1 MASIRERSEY
11 PRAAV
16 GGTFTTSW
24 TSPRRS
30 PATAS
35 SQRWKVWRWPIGL
48 LAAFVFWM
56 ALVAIAGAATAPSA
70 PVFRF
75 YNTQTQTHFYTIS
88 PAERDQVLARYAQF
102 VFEGP
107 VFYAFTQA
115 QGDAQPVF
123 RLFDTATG
131 THLYTNAAA
140 ERDQVLQTYPQFV
153 DEGVAF
159 YAPPTTGGD
168 GRTELF
174 RFYNNATQAHFYTTS
189 VAERDH
195 VIAAYTQF
203 VYEGIAFY
211 VYPVPGTVSTP
222 PPAAVPTSDAF
233 RFLTQSSFGPTAASL
248 ARVGALGIPAFLED
262 QFAQP
267 ISGYPDSEFAYVSLD
282 ESPSCTFG
290 APSDTAA
297 YACARDQLTLF
308 KLRSRFFANALNQPD
323 QLRQRVAWSL
333 SQLLV
338 ISGMKDP
345 DMETAYVQARYHQ
358 ILAQEA
364 FDNFETLLTRVTLS
378 PQMGH
383 YLDMVDNAKADPVQG
398 TEPNENFARELLQLF
413 SIGLVELNVDGTPLL
428 DANGQPVPTYGQ
440 ADIKSFARVFT
451 GWTYPPYDAAQ
462 PAGPDDERYFGKPMV
477 AVPEE
482 HDTGAKPLLRGAQVP
497 AGQTAASDLA
507 VALHSVFMHPNVGP
521 FVGAQLIRQL
531 VTGNPSPAYI
541 ARVAS
546 AFNDNGQGVRGDMK
560 AVLRA
565 ILLDP
570 EARGEIKTDPGY
582 GALKEPVLYMTS
594 LLRALGTASDGIG
607 FVDPA
612 AAMGQDVFYS
622 PSVFNYYP
630 ADYRIP
636 GTTMIAPQFGIHN
649 TNTVL
654 ARIDFA
660 YDMVYGGGYERR
672 DDIVGATGTV
682 VDLAPFIALAGAPG
696 QLVQRVNDVLFGGG
710 MSPGVQSELLLAV
723 AQLPADD
730 PQARASAAV
739 FLGATSFHF
748 QVNR

>member
-1 MASIRERSEY
+1 VVPADALARDWRS
-11 PRAAV
+11 AAAGAISTV
-16 GGTFTTSW
+16 
-24 TSPRRS
+24 SPRS
-30 PATAS
+30 
-35 SQRWKVWRWPIGL
+35 RWFVWRWPLGVVATFL
-48 LAAFVFWM
+48 LWV
-56 ALVAIAGAATAPSA
+56 ALVAIAGAATTSAA

-88 PAERDQVLARYAQF
+88 AAERDQVLARYAQF

-107 VFYAFTQA
+107 VFYAFTQQ

-123 RLFDTATG
+123 RLFDAATG
-131 THLYTNAAA
+131 THLYTNSAD
-140 ERDQVLQTYPQFV
+140 ERDQVLATYPQFH

-159 YAPPTTGGD
+159 YAPPAAGGD

-195 VIAAYTQF
+195 VISAFAQF
-203 VYEGIAFY
+203 VYEGVAFF
-211 VYPVPGTVSTP
+211 VYPVPGAAGAP
-222 PPAAVPTSDAF
+222 PPTVVPTSDAF
-233 RFLTQSSFGPTAASL
+233 RFLNQSSFGPTATSL
-248 ARVGALGIPAFLED
+248 ARVAALGVPAFLED

-267 ISGYPDSEFAYVSLD
+267 ISGYPDSEFAYLSLD

-290 APSDTAA
+290 APNDTAA

-308 KLRSRFFANALNQPD
+308 KLRRRFFANALNQPD

-345 DMETAYVQARYHQ
+345 DLETAYVQARYHQ
-358 ILAQEA
+358 MLAEGA

-383 YLDMVDNAKADPVQG
+383 YLDMVDNAKADPEQG

-413 SIGLVELNVDGTPLL
+413 SIGLVELDTDGTPLL
-428 DANGQPVPTYGQ
+428 DANGQPIPTYGQ
-440 ADIKSFARVFT
+440 AEIKSFARVFT

-462 PAGPDDERYFGKPMV
+462 TPGPDDERYFGKPMV
-477 AVPEE
+477 SAPEE
-482 HDTGAKPLLRGAQVP
+482 HDTAAKVLLGGAPLP
-497 AGQTAASDLA
+497 AGQTVAADLA
-507 VALHSVFMHPNVGP
+507 AALHNVFMHPNVGP
-521 FVGAQLIRQL
+521 FIGAQLIRQL
-531 VTGNPSPAYI
+531 VTGNPSPAYV
-541 ARVAS
+541 ARVAA

-570 EARGEIKTDPGY
+570 EARGEVKADAGY

-594 LLRALGTASDGIG
+594 LLRALGAASDGIG
-607 FVDPA
+607 FVDPS

-636 GTTMIAPQFGIHN
+636 GTSAIAPQFGIHN

-672 DDIVGATGTV
+672 EDIADATGTA
-682 VDLAPFIALAGAPG
+682 VDLTPFVALAASPA

-710 MSPGVQSELLLAV
+710 MTPGVQSEMLATV
-723 AQLPADD
+723 ALLPADD

-748 QVNR
+748 QVTR